1 MGIILTNSV
10 SGWHSIASVISLLLI
25 FVFIIVLA
33 YFSTKFVAKYQSNII
48 NRKSNIK
55 IIESYRIGNN
65 KFIAIVMI
73 GKDYYAIALGKDEIT
88 FIDKLDKDGLK
99 INTQESSDGESE
111 SNGEV
116 SSNADRLDFR
126 EILSQ
131 LKNKKSKD
139 NDIK

>member
-1 MGIILTNSV
+1 MTNNV

-25 FVFIIVLA
+25 FVFIVVLA

-55 IIESYRIGNN
+55 IIESCRIGNN
-65 KFIAIVMI
+65 KFIAIIMI
-73 GKDYYAIALGKDEIT
+73 GKDYYAVALGKDEIT
-88 FIDKLDKDGLK
+88 FIDRLDADGLK
-99 INTQESSDGESE
+99 LDTHETLDNDDISGTSSAAGKP
-111 SNGEV
+111 N
-116 SSNADRLDFR
+116 FK

-131 LKNKKSKD
+131 LKNKNSKD

>member
-1 MGIILTNSV
+1 MTNNV

-55 IIESYRIGNN
+55 IVESCRSGNN
-65 KFIAIVMI
+65 KFIAIIMI
-73 GKDYYAIALGKDEIT
+73 GKDYYAVALGKDEIT
-88 FIDKLDKDGLK
+88 FIDKLDEEGLK
-99 INTQESSDGESE
+99 LNIQENPDNDKSD
-111 SNGEV
+111 V
-116 SSNADRLDFR
+116 SSATNTSKPDFK

-131 LKNKKSKD
+131 LKNKKTKD

>member
-1 MGIILTNSV
+1 MRIALTNNV

-25 FVFIIVLA
+25 FVFIVVLA

-55 IIESYRIGNN
+55 IIESCRVGNN
-65 KFIAIVMI
+65 KFIAIIMI
-73 GKDYYAIALGKDEIT
+73 GKDYYAVALGKDEIT
-88 FIDKLDKDGLK
+88 FIDKLDEEGLK
-99 INTQESSDGESE
+99 LNMQEASDDSDISDTSSGISSDKP
-111 SNGEV
+111 
-116 SSNADRLDFR
+116 DFK

-131 LKNKKSKD
+131 IKNKKSKD